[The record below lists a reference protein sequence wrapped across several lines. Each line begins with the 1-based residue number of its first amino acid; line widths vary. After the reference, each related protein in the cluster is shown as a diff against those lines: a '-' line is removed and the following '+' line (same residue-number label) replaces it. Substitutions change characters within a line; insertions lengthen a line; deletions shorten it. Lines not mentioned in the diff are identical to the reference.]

1 MAPPTLQA
9 SSSVLSTS
17 STSEKA
23 VEQAEQKEIEAT
35 WKEVQNKVIELAG
48 GDPKKV
54 QTLDINSVLK
64 YIDSVQASDKKKSEK
79 FGAFKS
85 VVNKTL
91 QCINTV
97 GGIVAEGASTVF
109 APAGMCYNALTFVI
123 QAWQGYEGIF
133 ENLAE
138 LLEKCTEFFERLESY
153 EGRMDVR
160 LKRVAVQNLRLFVEI
175 CDRTIKLRR
184 KHNKFLAFTK
194 QLFLNDNGI
203 SDLLGMM
210 DRLNAKESLLVNAQ
224 TYKLVSDSA
233 GDIKLILDG
242 QKEQKKEQEAKKWR
256 TTIAKALGFPPNTLD
271 NDGEPI
277 PNWQRAFNARKNTLV
292 PETGKW
298 IMDHEDFVEWSKS
311 TVPSKPVLV
320 LGGRNGSGK
329 TSMMA
334 NTLRFLRSMN
344 RAGPTS
350 RAVTAY
356 FFLEGEKKKSD
367 DEEASSSRLEVVSRT
382 LLWQICTAYEAMTK
396 SVYQILERTPDFDGS
411 IDLWQQIF
419 INNKERLNP
428 DTTFFLF
435 IDGISN
441 ELLPLLQRLTSI
453 VDNKIVRIFLTAP
466 PKMFTELDG
475 TEGIRTNTIPIA
487 DYNADDIDKYINF
500 RMDNMP
506 ILKNDG
512 RAGISEWRNKILET
526 LRYKCAGD
534 YFKLNTSLNSLAK
547 VDLIDD
553 IEEVLADA
561 DKTRADQIDAEIR
574 RLNNIRTV
582 KEIQE
587 INEIIQWIE
596 AGRRWLPV
604 DMMESF
610 LSVKHRNSAVAQPL
624 TPSLTRRKTGL
635 SDIES
640 TTQEATPMILT
651 ISLLPFAQKL
661 GEKYPIFT
669 VTDSG
674 FVDWRS
680 SEIKE
685 RVPMKGFERD
695 SRDSGSGL
703 SVVTSGP
710 KIIQESEISIV
721 RHFLNNVCPPDLY
734 QRLEFEQFF
743 DMKLGAK
750 YKDYISLDLDNAN
763 IKIALTCLIVLTEEQ
778 LRKNTSVRQYA
789 MYWLLDHLQDVDL
802 SAADRE
808 LKAQIGPLLV
818 KLFTEECG
826 IDSMF
831 WPFNLNV
838 SLHTWDWD
846 EYIDLRET
854 RAEWLYSMSGVQEIS
869 RWLRDSSVTKY
880 ITHEPGLSF
889 VEAAKSSST
898 NLHKVILSH
907 AAKHMATHLFR
918 RVEFTPRHFWCA
930 CWFIRGYLSRLNPE
944 KSSQMPS
951 DPDAYRNINDPA
963 YEEFE
968 NREFTLETLKQIED
982 WAADEL
988 EKTNDTPEQQSS
1000 WEIHGAL
1007 IIFQLCHT
1015 EADATKIYQARA
1027 QKAVDLNPKNWHA
1040 CHFLTKQ
1047 PNTGNEEA
1055 VRLLSQAKKD
1065 IDEVR
1070 GRNEFWIRDS
1080 ANSALLARITLDLG
1094 DRLWDLGQDMALA
1107 AATHRESL
1115 RYNYVH
1121 FKDYSK
1127 VLTRYQAR
1135 GAWDELIA
1143 FVETL
1148 NSTSETWAAYFDEL
1162 VYEFVV
1168 QITNSEDANV
1178 LAQAADATK
1187 RWDVIEAFFTL
1198 AIDMGVAQDT
1208 HDLLFFLRDGFA
1220 KTLEAA
1226 ADGAQQDK
1234 VIAIQEMALGDVR
1247 LHRNDSLSRHSVD
1260 DMTNALARTYLDK
1273 AFQPGLAIERV
1284 DSYGSLI
1291 ANLLPDPD
1299 STDGCDLWTGTIAVC
1314 CLIRYHHR
1322 RKTDSHLARGWIERI
1337 VREII
1342 ELLSDDDEE
1351 NDESA
1356 YWLLARL
1363 LTTIE
1368 DTKNTRI
1375 VWAMRNAEQREA
1387 LIKWESWV
1395 AKNAGTITDVTANG
1409 GPKDKEP
1416 QQQTTPVIPHSN
1428 GFANKSVQNV
1438 VRNGHRSRSQSPKP
1452 GGKGEHKSQPSE
1464 VIREPTPELKAPE
1477 PACISDDP
1485 NQPGWFVSCDG
1496 CYKQWTVIDE
1506 PVYTCADCLGATQL
1520 DAECYALLLKGEL
1533 KKKGINCKKEHTF
1546 IELPN
1551 WDEKEYEGMPKGS
1564 VPLPDGE
1571 KGKKWMTLEEWK
1583 KELRGLYLNGDGKGV
1598 TA

>member
-1 MAPPTLQA
+1 MAPPTLQT

-17 STSEKA
+17 STNEKA
-23 VEQAEQKEIEAT
+23 VELAEQKEIEAT
-35 WKEVQNKVIELAG
+35 WKEVQAKVIELAG
-48 GDPKKV
+48 GDSKKL
-54 QTLDINSVLK
+54 QTLDINSMLK
-64 YIDSVQASDKKKSEK
+64 YIDNIQASDKKKSEK

-97 GGIVAEGASTVF
+97 GGIVADGASTVF

-138 LLEKCTEFFERLESY
+138 LLEKCTEFLERLESY

-203 SDLLGMM
+203 GDLLGMM
-210 DRLNAKESLLVNAQ
+210 DRLNTKESLLVNAQ

-233 GDIKLILDG
+233 GDIKLILDS

-277 PNWQRAFNARKNTLV
+277 PNWQRAFDARKNTLV

-298 IMDHEDFVEWSKS
+298 IIDHEDFIQWSKS
-311 TVPSKPVLV
+311 TTPAKPVIM

-329 TSMMA
+329 TSVMA
-334 NTLRFLRSMN
+334 NTLRYLKKMN

-356 FFLEGEKKKSD
+356 FFMEGEKKKSD
-367 DEEASSSRLEVVSRT
+367 DEEAGSSRLEVVSRT

-396 SVYQILERTPDFDGS
+396 SVFQILERTPDFDGS
-411 IDLWQQIF
+411 VDLWQQIF
-419 INNKERLNP
+419 INNKERMNS

-435 IDGISN
+435 IDGIDR

-453 VDNKIVRIFLTAP
+453 ADNKVVRIFLTAP
-466 PKMFTELDG
+466 AQMIKELEG
-475 TEGIRTNTIPIA
+475 TGGMKSNTIPIA
-487 DYNADDIDKYINF
+487 EYNADDIDKYINF

-512 RAGISEWRNKILET
+512 RPGISEWRGKILET

-604 DMMESF
+604 DMMEAF
-610 LSVKHRNSAVAQPL
+610 LSVKHRNSAVVQPP
-624 TPSLTRRKTGL
+624 TPSLTRRKTGFT
-635 SDIES
+635 DIES
-640 TTQEATPMILT
+640 TTQEATPITLT
-651 ISLLPFAQKL
+651 ISLLPFTQKL
-661 GEKYPIFT
+661 ADKYPIFT

-680 SEIKE
+680 SEIKD
-685 RVPMKGFERD
+685 RIPVKGFERD
-695 SRDSGSGL
+695 SEL

-710 KIIQESEISIV
+710 KIIQESEIAIV
-721 RHFLNNVCPPDLY
+721 RHFLNNVCPPELY
-734 QRLEFEQFF
+734 TRLEFEQFF

-763 IKIALTCLIVLTEEQ
+763 IKIALTCLIILTEEQ
-778 LRKNTSVRQYA
+778 LRKNTRLRQYA

-808 LKAQIGPLLV
+808 LKAQVGPLLV
-818 KLFTEECG
+818 KLFTDECG

-838 SLHTWDWD
+838 SINTWDWD
-846 EYIDLRET
+846 EYTDLRET
-854 RAEWLYSMSGVQEIS
+854 RAEWLYSMSGVNEIS

-880 ITHEPGLSF
+880 ITHEPEVSF
-889 VEAAKSSST
+889 VNAVKASST
-898 NLHKVILSH
+898 NLHKTILAR

-918 RVEFTPRHFWCA
+918 RVEFTPRQFWCA

-951 DPDAYRNINDPA
+951 EPDPYRTATEPA
-963 YEEFE
+963 FEEFE
-968 NREFTLETLKQIED
+968 GREFRLETLKQIED
-982 WAADEL
+982 WAAEVL
-988 EKTNDTPEQQSS
+988 EKANDTPEQQSS

-1007 IIFQLCHT
+1007 ITFQLCHNEAEAT
-1015 EADATKIYQARA
+1015 EIYRARA
-1027 QKAVDLNPKNWHA
+1027 QKAVELNPKNWHA
-1040 CHFLTKQ
+1040 CHFITKQ
-1047 PNTGNEEA
+1047 PSTGIEEA

-1065 IDEVR
+1065 IDELR
-1070 GRNEFWIRDS
+1070 GSNEFWIRDS

-1094 DRLWDLGQDMALA
+1094 DRLWDLGKDLALA

-1115 RYNYVH
+1115 QYDYVH
-1121 FKDYSK
+1121 FRDYTN
-1127 VLTRYQAR
+1127 VLKRYQSSS
-1135 GAWDELIA
+1135 AWNELIS

-1162 VYEFVV
+1162 VNQFVV
-1168 QITNSEDANV
+1168 QITSIDEFNV

-1198 AIDMGVAQDT
+1198 AIDMGVAQET

-1220 KTLEAA
+1220 KTLAAA
-1226 ADGAQQDK
+1226 ADGTQQDK
-1234 VIAIQEMALGDVR
+1234 VVAIQETALENIR
-1247 LHRNDSLSRHSVD
+1247 LHRNDSLSRHAID
-1260 DMTNALARTYLDK
+1260 DMMNALARTYLDK
-1273 AFQPGLAIERV
+1273 AFQPNLAIEKV

-1291 ANLLPDPD
+1291 ANLLPEPD
-1299 STDGCDLWTGTIAVC
+1299 SSDGGFDLWTGTIAVC

-1337 VREII
+1337 VMEII

-1375 VWAMRNAEQREA
+1375 VWAMRNAAQRDA
-1387 LIKWESWV
+1387 LTEWESWV
-1395 AKNAGTITDVTANG
+1395 AKSTNDGQGTISNVNAGG
-1409 GPKDKEP
+1409 RLKEKEQAAP
-1416 QQQTTPVIPHSN
+1416 YSN
-1428 GFANKSVQNV
+1428 GLANKSVQNV
-1438 VRNGHRSRSQSPKP
+1438 VRDGHRSRSQSPRP
-1452 GGKGEHKSQPSE
+1452 GVKEHKSQSSE
-1464 VIREPTPELKAPE
+1464 VTRDPTPEPKAPE
-1477 PACISDDP
+1477 PAEANNNPI
-1485 NQPGWFVSCDG
+1485 QPGWFVSCDG
-1496 CYKQWTVIDE
+1496 CYKQWTVMDE
-1506 PVYTCADCLGATQL
+1506 TLYTCADCLGATQL
-1520 DAECYALLLKGEL
+1520 DTSCHALLLKGEL
-1533 KKKGINCKKEHTF
+1533 TKKGLSCKKEHTF
-1546 IELPN
+1546 IELPK

-1564 VPLPDGE
+1564 VPLPDGQP
-1571 KGKKWMTLEEWK
+1571 GKKWMTLEEWK
-1583 KELRGLYLNGDGKGV
+1583 KELRGLYLTSDK
-1598 TA
+1598 